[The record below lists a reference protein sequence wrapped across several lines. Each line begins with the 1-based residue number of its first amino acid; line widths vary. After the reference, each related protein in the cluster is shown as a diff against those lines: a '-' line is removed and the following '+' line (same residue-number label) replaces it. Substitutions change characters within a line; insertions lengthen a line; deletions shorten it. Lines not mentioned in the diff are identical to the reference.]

1 MTATERDWSVM
12 FLRALLRSWQ
22 SWFSS
27 PKRSALG
34 KYETF
39 REVLRHDRAAHELL
53 AEFEGIYYGKRH
65 EEFFRLI
72 RRYDQLARVVGEMI
86 ESLCRLVPGAHE
98 RLRISFQRLDSQVKA
113 FFAPPAA
120 SVTPPYLLPLH
131 TITTDT
137 VEVGHKTRAL
147 AQLATRL
154 HLPVPD
160 GFAITVNAFHHF
172 LAENGLRERIDKL
185 LAELDIESLDNLQ
198 AVSGR
203 LTALIV
209 AAPVPVDLAAEI
221 VESFAKLSARRGRPV
236 SVAVRSSALSED
248 EATSFAG
255 QYRSVLHVGQEEI
268 LRAYKEVLASKYAPE
283 ALYYRSCHG
292 LSDVE
297 TAMSVL
303 VLEMIEAE
311 ASGVM
316 YTDTVCDSGDPG
328 RKELSLHVVRGQGET
343 LVSGAMAPEVFRI
356 SREGTPVVIR
366 QGGASL
372 LDEQQALQLFRWG
385 LRLEEYFGSPQD
397 VEWSL
402 DREGHFHVLQSR
414 PLGRRQAALVPGP
427 VMAEEISAPVLLAG
441 GEQAAGG
448 IACGVV
454 YTLGPDTPLT
464 AMPGGAVLVV
474 RDTPPAYVK
483 VLGRLAA
490 VVAEQGSQACHF
502 ATVAREFGVPVLVRI
517 PGATSSLVAGMEVT
531 VDADNGK
538 IYAGRVTALLAERAA
553 GVGSGAPFCLKR
565 LEPVMER
572 VSFLNLLDPRAR
584 GFKPESC
591 RSLHDIVRYAHE
603 KAMQE
608 MFVLSGHGLSRR
620 GGARQLKSDLPFE
633 LFVLDIG
640 GGLHPDAAEKKRVS
654 PEELRCLPLKALWRG
669 LSHPGV
675 VWDGRQHFDWQ
686 GYEAIVMGGGI
697 AGPNSAA
704 LASYAVIGEDYLNIN
719 IRFGYHFT
727 IVDAF
732 CGGTPAENYCGL
744 RFVGGGGEYTGRLLR
759 VAFLARI
766 LERLGFVVER
776 AADLLDARLIGL
788 AEDALL
794 EKLDLVGRL
803 LGATRLLDMVLKDEE
818 MVVRLADDFLAGRYD
833 FRKQQSNG
841 KQKPGISP

>member
-1 MTATERDWSVM
+1 M
-12 FLRALLRSWQ
+12 FLRALFRSLQ
-22 SWFSS
+22 SFFPSS
-27 PKRSALG
+27 QRTALE

-53 AEFEGIYYGKRH
+53 AEFEGVYYGKRH
-65 EEFFRLI
+65 EEFCRI
-72 RRYDQLARVVGEMI
+72 VRRYDQLARTVGEMI
-86 ESLCRLVPGAHE
+86 ESLCRLSPGAHE
-98 RLRISFQRLDSQVKA
+98 RLRIPFQSLDSQVKA
-113 FFAPPAA
+113 LFVPPAA
-120 SVTPPYLLPLH
+120 NGAPPFILPLH
-131 TITTDT
+131 AINADT

-160 GFAITVNAFHHF
+160 GFAVTVNGFHHF
-172 LAENGLRERIDKL
+172 LAENGLRERIDDL
-185 LAELDIESLDNLQ
+185 LAELNIESLEDLQ

-203 LTALIV
+203 LTALIA
-209 AAPVPVDLAAEI
+209 AAPVPADLAAAI
-221 VESFAKLSARRGRPV
+221 VQAFASLSARRGRPV
-236 SVAVRSSALSED
+236 SVAVRSSALGED

-255 QYRSVLHVGQEEI
+255 QYRSVLHVGQGEI

-316 YTDTVCDSGDPG
+316 YTDTVCDSGEPG
-328 RKELSLHVVRGQGET
+328 GKELSLHVVRGQGEA
-343 LVSGAMAPEVFRI
+343 LVSGAMAPEVFRV
-356 SREGTPVVIR
+356 SREGAPVVVR

-372 LDEQQALQLFRWG
+372 LDEQQALRLFRWG
-385 LRLEEYFGSPQD
+385 LRLEDYFGSPQD

-414 PLGRRQAALVPGP
+414 PLGRRQTASGPGP
-427 VMAEEISAPVLLAG
+427 LMAEHIVAPLLLAG

-448 IACGVV
+448 VACGVV

-517 PGATSSLVAGMEVT
+517 PGVTSGLTPGMEVT
-531 VDADNGK
+531 VDADNGR
-538 IYAGRVTALLAERAA
+538 IYAGRVAVLLAERAA
-553 GVGSGAPFCLKR
+553 GVGSGAPYCLKR

-584 GFKPESC
+584 DFKPESC

-620 GGARQLKSDLPFE
+620 GGARQLKSKLPFE

-640 GGLHPDAAEKKRVS
+640 GGLHPDAAEKRSVS
-654 PEELRCLPLKALWRG
+654 PEEVRCLPLKALWRG

-675 VWDGRQHFDWQ
+675 AWDGRQHFDWQ

-697 AGPNSAA
+697 ASPNSAS

-776 AADLLDARLIGL
+776 AADLLDARVIGL
-788 AEDALL
+788 AGDALL
-794 EKLDLVGRL
+794 EKLDLIGRL

-833 FRKQQSNG
+833 FRKQQSSG
-841 KQKPGISP
+841 KQERSISP

>member
-27 PKRSALG
+27 PKRSALE

-65 EEFFRLI
+65 EEFFRII

-86 ESLCRLVPGAHE
+86 ESLCRLAPGAHE

-113 FFAPPAA
+113 LFAPPAA
-120 SVTPPYLLPLH
+120 SVAPPYLLPLH

-172 LAENGLRERIDKL
+172 LAENGLRERIDNL

-198 AVSGR
+198 AVSGQ

-209 AAPVPVDLAAEI
+209 AAPVPVDLAAEL

-316 YTDTVCDSGDPG
+316 YTDTVCDSGDLG
-328 RKELSLHVVRGQGET
+328 RKELSLHVVRGQGEA

-356 SREGTPVVIR
+356 SREGAPVVVR
-366 QGGASL
+366 QDGASL
-372 LDEQQALQLFRWG
+372 LDEQQALRLFRWG
-385 LRLEEYFGSPQD
+385 LRLEDYFGSPQD

-402 DREGHFHVLQSR
+402 DREGDFHVLQSR

-427 VMAEEISAPVLLAG
+427 VMAEEIAAPVLLAG

-517 PGATSSLVAGMEVT
+517 PGATGSLVAGMEVT

-538 IYAGRVTALLAERAA
+538 IYAGRVAPLLAERAV

-608 MFVLSGHGLSRR
+608 MFLLSGHGLSRR
-620 GGARQLKSDLPFE
+620 GAAQQLKSKLPFE

-640 GGLHPDAAEKKRVS
+640 GGLHPDAAEKRSVS
-654 PEELRCLPLKALWRG
+654 PEEVRCLPLKALWRG

-675 VWDGRQHFDWQ
+675 AWDGRQHFDWQ

-788 AEDALL
+788 AGDALL
-794 EKLDLVGRL
+794 EKLDLIGRL
-803 LGATRLLDMVLKDEE
+803 LGATRLLDLVLKDEE

-833 FRKQQSNG
+833 FRKQRSKG

>member
-1 MTATERDWSVM
+1 M
-12 FLRALLRSWQ
+12 FLRALLRSLQ
-22 SWFSS
+22 SCFSS
-27 PKRSALG
+27 PKRTALE

-53 AEFEGIYYGKRH
+53 AEFEGVYYGKRH
-65 EEFFRLI
+65 EEFCRI
-72 RRYDQLARVVGEMI
+72 VRRYDQLSRVVGEMI
-86 ESLCRLVPGAHE
+86 ESLCRLSPGAHE
-98 RLRISFQRLDSQVKA
+98 RLRIPFQSLDSQVKA
-113 FFAPPAA
+113 FFVPPAA
-120 SVTPPYLLPLH
+120 NAAPPYILSLH
-131 TITTDT
+131 TITADT

-160 GFAITVNAFHHF
+160 GFAVTVNGFHHF
-172 LAENGLRERIDKL
+172 LAENGLRERIDDL
-185 LAELDIESLDNLQ
+185 LAELDIESLEDLQ
-198 AVSGR
+198 TVSGR
-203 LTALIV
+203 LTALIE
-209 AAPVPVDLAAEI
+209 AAPVPADLAAAI
-221 VESFAKLSARRGRPV
+221 AHAFAGLSARRGRPV
-236 SVAVRSSALSED
+236 SAAVRSSALGED

-255 QYRSVLHVGQEEI
+255 QYRSVLHVGQGEI

-311 ASGVM
+311 ASGV
-316 YTDTVCDSGDPG
+316 
-328 RKELSLHVVRGQGET
+328 SLHVVRGQGEV
-343 LVSGAMAPEVFRI
+343 LVSGAMAPEVFRV
-356 SREGTPVVIR
+356 SREGAPVVVR
-366 QGGASL
+366 QDGASL
-372 LDEQQALQLFRWG
+372 LDEQQALRLFRWG
-385 LRLEEYFGSPQD
+385 LRLEGYFGSPQD

-402 DREGHFHVLQSR
+402 DREAHFHVLQSR
-414 PLGRRQAALVPGP
+414 PLGRRQTAIVPGP
-427 VMAEEISAPVLLAG
+427 VMAEHLAAPLLLAG

-448 IACGVV
+448 VACGVV
-454 YTLGPDTPLT
+454 YTLGPDSPLT

-517 PGATSSLVAGMEVT
+517 PGATSSLTPGMEVT

-538 IYAGRVTALLAERAA
+538 IYAGRVAALLAERAA
-553 GVGSGAPFCLKR
+553 GVGSGAPYCLKR

-584 GFKPESC
+584 DFKPESC

-620 GGARQLKSDLPFE
+620 GGARQLKSKLPFE

-640 GGLHPDAAEKKRVS
+640 GGLHPDAAEKRNVS
-654 PEELRCLPLKALWRG
+654 PEEVRCLPLKALWRG

-776 AADLLDARLIGL
+776 AADLLDARVIGL
-788 AEDALL
+788 TGEALL
-794 EKLDLVGRL
+794 SKLDLIGRL

-833 FRKQQSNG
+833 FRKQQGNG
-841 KQKPGISP
+841 KHKPGTSP

>member
-1 MTATERDWSVM
+1 M

-818 MVVRLADDFLAGRYD
+818 MVVRLADDFLARRYD
-833 FRKQQSNG
+833 FRKQHSNG